1 MIQSSIRKANPKPAG
16 NMGNTEFLFLARLVT
31 KKDTIQAKLK
41 GTNKYKAISH
51 IGNSVCR
58 LVNRVIAK
66 MNQIYRPNDRKF
78 NGYDLP
84 EIIFAALLQFPHLIG
99 ETFAYFGKAN
109 YTE

>member
-16 NMGNTEFLFLARLVT
+16 NMGDTEFLFLARLVI
-31 KKDTIQAKLK
+31 KKDMIQAKLK

-66 MNQIYRPNDRKF
+66 M
-78 NGYDLP
+78 
-84 EIIFAALLQFPHLIG
+84 IIKSIVPMIESLMATICRRLYLQLCYNSHI
-99 ETFAYFGKAN
+99 
-109 YTE
+109 